1 MSTITLIPIAIFI
14 IAIIIWILMI
24 NRNKK
29 AKAGY
34 LSQYPNAAKIFL
46 SHKGLLFQ
54 SHTQILAVN
63 GETPA
68 LFRDSDGYGVY
79 CKPGF
84 NTLTIINSS
93 IRPGV
98 LDNSVTNSTNEV
110 TLEAEIQAN
119 TEYIVAFDKETNT
132 CKIYLR

>member
-1 MSTITLIPIAIFI
+1 
-14 IAIIIWILMI
+14 MI

-29 AKAGY
+29 ARTGY

-54 SHTQILAVN
+54 SHTQILAIN

-84 NTLTIINSS
+84 NTLTVKHSS
-93 IRPGV
+93 IRPGA
-98 LDNSVTNSTNEV
+98 LDDSVTNSTNEV
-110 TLEAEIQAN
+110 TLEAKIQAN
-119 TEYIVAFDKETNT
+119 TEYIVTFDEETNT
-132 CKIYLR
+132 FKINLR